1 MNTFIS
7 EKLKLVDIALF
18 SASLNKR
25 GDMCALIM
33 KTPALSLIIVI
44 SALLMASALTASSNV
59 DIDYSHNVEGTGTV
73 ITDYKMG
80 SSQSTEAVG
89 KVRGTGEVMNKY
101 LFQSND
107 SENVTIEDQFF
118 FSQAPEAREIS
129 INDYPQM
136 TNMTG
141 SFRLLGTVWAGMIN
155 LSARN

>member
-1 MNTFIS
+1 MS
-7 EKLKLVDIALF
+7 D
-18 SASLNKR
+18 
-25 GDMCALIM
+25 LIM
-33 KTPALSLIIVI
+33 KTPAISLIIAI
-44 SALLMASALTASSNV
+44 SALLVIASSNM

-101 LFQSND
+101 LFQSNN

-118 FSQAPEAREIS
+118 FSRAPETRGIS

-136 TNMTG
+136 TNMPG
-141 SFRLLGTVWAGMIN
+141 SLRLLGTAWAGMIN

>member
-1 MNTFIS
+1 MS
-7 EKLKLVDIALF
+7 
-18 SASLNKR
+18 
-25 GDMCALIM
+25 GLIM
-33 KTPALSLIIVI
+33 KTPAISLIIAI
-44 SALLMASALTASSNV
+44 SAMLVVCALTASSNM

-89 KVRGTGEVMNKY
+89 KVRGTGEVMNRY
-101 LFQSND
+101 IFQSNN

-136 TNMTG
+136 TNVTG
-141 SFRLLGTVWAGMIN
+141 GFRLLGTVWAGMIN

>member
-1 MNTFIS
+1 MS
-7 EKLKLVDIALF
+7 D
-18 SASLNKR
+18 
-25 GDMCALIM
+25 LIM
-33 KTPALSLIIVI
+33 KTPAISLIIAI
-44 SALLMASALTASSNV
+44 SALLVIASSNM

-101 LFQSND
+101 LFQSNN